1 MGISVY
7 HNVALREDNQK
18 LLSTEMKYRFIRA
31 LNVIPLT
38 LQYLDDAFERGD
50 ARKLEI
56 VHTTVIEYEQSL
68 RQKTDSI
75 IRAERK
81 KAEELR

>member
-7 HNVALREDNQK
+7 HNVALKEDNQK

-31 LNVIPLT
+31 LNVVPLT
-38 LQYLDDAFERGD
+38 LQYLDDAFEGGD
-50 ARKLEI
+50 ARKLQI
-56 VHTTVIEYEQSL
+56 VHTTVKEYEQAL
-68 RQKTDSI
+68 RQKSDSI

>member
-31 LNVIPLT
+31 LNVVPLT
-38 LQYLDDAFERGD
+38 LQYLDDAFEGGD
-50 ARKLEI
+50 AKKLQI
-56 VHTTVIEYEQSL
+56 VRTTVIDYEQAL
-68 RQKTDSI
+68 RQKSDSI
-75 IRAERK
+75 IKAERK